1 MKHVIFRSTSIRFL
15 IVAGV
20 IHLTLTTAIFLI
32 GHFQLMPNT
41 FDANGV
47 GLTFA
52 IDGTSYQRVGSRL
65 VEELDAGGFGVWIN
79 TKAPFHSRLYSLS
92 FSTFGKLFGYNILA
106 AEPLNLFYYLA
117 ILSCIYFLGR
127 EIFDTQTGF
136 LAAAIVGLWPSFLLH
151 STQLVRDP
159 LSISCFL
166 ALMVVLT
173 LILSREFSW
182 RGGVGVGL
190 AGVILTTLFWLVR
203 GNMWN
208 AVLVALASASIML
221 AARMIRERKLMTGNS
236 IVILLTLVAVLFV
249 PARLE
254 STTLPGV
261 RPPSTPLAIP
271 SESQPVASKGLWAS
285 TIGQIGARRGGFRFY
300 QSHASNIDADVQF
313 KTAGDVVR
321 YIPRAFVIGFFAPF
335 PRMWFE
341 AGSFGR
347 AGRLLSGLETLV
359 MYVLYVPVV
368 VCLWQER
375 RNVAVWLVFL
385 VAAIGMLALGLVVV
399 NAGAL
404 YRIRY
409 VFWMMLIVLAARGI
423 LNHFT
428 VLRTNLTKLR
438 MSSSVVSNDA
448 INRTSEISSFQT

>member
-1 MKHVIFRSTSIRFL
+1 MKHVIFKSASIRFL

-20 IHLTLTTAIFLI
+20 IHLTLTTTIFLI

-41 FDANGV
+41 FDERGV

-65 VEELDAGGFGVWIN
+65 AEELDAGGIGVWIN
-79 TKAPFHSRLYSLS
+79 MKAPFHSRLYSLS
-92 FSTFGKLFGYNILA
+92 FATLGKLLGHNVLA

-117 ILSCIYFLGR
+117 ILSCIYFLGH
-127 EIFDTQTGF
+127 EIFDAQTGF
-136 LAAAIVGLWPSFLLH
+136 LAATIVALWPSFLLH
-151 STQLVRDP
+151 STQLMRDS
-159 LSISCFL
+159 LTISCFL

-173 LILSREFSW
+173 LVLSREFSW
-182 RGGVGVGL
+182 HGGVAVGL
-190 AGVILTTLFWLVR
+190 AGAIVTTLFWVVR

-208 AVLVALASASIML
+208 AVLAALGIALIML
-221 AARMIRERKLMTGNS
+221 AARMVRARKLMTGNS
-236 IVILLTLVAVLFV
+236 IVMLLMIAAALLV

-261 RPPSTPLAIP
+261 RPPTTPLAIP
-271 SESQPVASKGLWAS
+271 SDSQPTASKSIWAN
-285 TIGQIGARRGGFRFY
+285 TVGQIGARRGGFRFY
-300 QSHASNIDADVQF
+300 QSHASNIDAEVQF
-313 KTAGDVVR
+313 KSTGDIVR
-321 YIPRAFVIGFFAPF
+321 FVPRAFAIGFFAPF
-335 PRMWFE
+335 PRMWFK

-347 AGRLLSGLETLV
+347 AGRLLSGLETLA
-359 MYVLYVPVV
+359 MYFLYLAVGI
-368 VCLWQER
+368 CLWHER
-375 RNVAVWLVFL
+375 RNLPVWLVFL

-409 VFWMMLIVLAARGI
+409 VFWMMLIVLAAHGI

-448 INRTSEISSFQT
+448 IKRTSEISSFQT